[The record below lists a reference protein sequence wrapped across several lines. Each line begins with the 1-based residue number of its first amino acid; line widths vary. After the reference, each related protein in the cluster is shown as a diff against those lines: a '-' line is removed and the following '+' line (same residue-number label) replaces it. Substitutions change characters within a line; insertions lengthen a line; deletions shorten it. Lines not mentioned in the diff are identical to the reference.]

1 MKVFTRHLNKNL
13 MINIKKQTNIHT
25 KPPNVFDCWKSLSH
39 GAKDLMGEIEGIHD
53 DINIHMLFFIG
64 SNKDNFNF
72 NTFRMPLT
80 FLSAIYN
87 DEILLKEAEI
97 STKKIRKKDAT
108 KFNYRPKN

>member
-1 MKVFTRHLNKNL
+1 
-13 MINIKKQTNIHT
+13 
-25 KPPNVFDCWKSLSH
+25 
-39 GAKDLMGEIEGIHD
+39 MGEIEGIHD

-97 STKKIRKKDAT
+97 SKKKIRKKRRN
-108 KFNYRPKN
+108 KI

>member
-13 MINIKKQTNIHT
+13 MINIKKQTNIDT
-25 KPPNVFDCWKSLSH
+25 KPPNVFYCWKSLSH

-97 STKKIRKKDAT
+97 SQKKIRKKRRN
-108 KFNYRPKN
+108 KI